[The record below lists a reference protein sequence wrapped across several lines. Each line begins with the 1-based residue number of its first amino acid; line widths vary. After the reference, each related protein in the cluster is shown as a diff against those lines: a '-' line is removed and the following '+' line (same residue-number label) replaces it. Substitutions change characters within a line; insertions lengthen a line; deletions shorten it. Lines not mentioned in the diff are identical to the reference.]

1 MKHDR
6 TPGFGLEYEVFPQ
19 PGGVAQVL
27 ALKALRRRLRK
38 AQERGLA
45 DLDLLDPSSGNR
57 RGKVFGQ
64 DLEER
69 KLGHGG
75 AARGA
80 TPGGGGGGGCLMKGG
95 GAGGGGGGRDR
106 PRAAAP

>member
-80 TPGGGGGGGCLMKGG
+80 TRGGGGRGGWFLRGGGGGGGVGG
-95 GAGGGGGGRDR
+95 W
-106 PRAAAP
+106 RAP